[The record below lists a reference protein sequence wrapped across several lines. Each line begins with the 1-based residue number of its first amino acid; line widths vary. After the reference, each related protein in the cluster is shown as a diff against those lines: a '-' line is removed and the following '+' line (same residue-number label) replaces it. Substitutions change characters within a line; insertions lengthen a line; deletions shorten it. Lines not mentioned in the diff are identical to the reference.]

1 MKALG
6 AALRERRLARGMSLR
21 QLARLVGLSGH
32 GTLVD
37 YELGRRLVPEDLLIA
52 CERVLAVPDGYL
64 LALRRE
70 ALAARGAREAAALM
84 DEAGDHDDGRAA
96 EAADDT
102 GDIPDTDT
110 DTDTDVD
117 SVDAPDDRDRVEAV
131 ARPWRRR
138 AHVLGVA
145 VLAVALLGLGLK
157 ADEVS
162 GLVKGAAAFAADPCS
177 ASLPGQRVR
186 FGFERPSERWSIF
199 WAPKQGGAKV
209 EVTDGIHYQGT
220 HALLVTITVA
230 STTGYVAVGTD
241 HCLAGLRPGMKVTMY
256 LWTQR
261 PNATGVR
268 FFAMN
273 SASKTVWARETAETE
288 VPLTSSD
295 WSAFT
300 WTVPS
305 SVDKVHAIGMQIFS
319 EDSDPLLIGMDSVS
333 W

>member
-52 CERVLAVPDGYL
+52 CERVLAVPDGHL
-64 LALRRE
+64 LALRRA

-84 DEAGDHDDGRAA
+84 DEAGDNDGGSPGD
-96 EAADDT
+96 AADAGDT
-102 GDIPDTDT
+102 GDTPDTDA
-110 DTDTDVD
+110 DHG
-117 SVDAPDDRDRVEAV
+117 DATADPVGLEVV
-131 ARPWRRR
+131 ARPRRR
-138 AHVLGVA
+138 RVQVLGMA
-145 VLAVALLGLGLK
+145 VLAVALLGSGLR

-162 GLVKGAAAFAADPCS
+162 GFVKGAAAFAADPCS

-209 EVTDGIHYQGT
+209 EVSDGIHYQGT

-273 SASKTVWARETAETE
+273 SASRTVWARETAETE

-300 WTVPS
+300 WTVPP
-305 SVDKVHAIGMQIFS
+305 VDKVHAIGMQIFS
-319 EDSDPLLIGMDSVS
+319 EDADPLLIGMDSVS